1 MRNQDH
7 LRLSSLSEEIS
18 GAASELARL
27 RERLADQGT
36 VLGDYQLRMLIAE
49 TPLADRHLHI
59 AALDYRRIENEV
71 RRLEASLAD
80 LQAERRKL
88 AERLPAAEG

>member
-27 RERLADQGT
+27 RERLAEQGT
-36 VLGDYQLRMLIAE
+36 VLGDYELRMLIAE
-49 TPLADRHLHI
+49 TPLADRHLHV
-59 AALDYRRIENEV
+59 AADDYRRIELEV
-71 RRLEASLAD
+71 RRVETSLAN
-80 LQAERRKL
+80 LRAEHRRL
-88 AERLPAAEG
+88 AERLPATG

>member
-1 MRNQDH
+1 MRNQVH

-27 RERLADQGT
+27 RERLTEQGT

-49 TPLADRHLHI
+49 TPLADRDLHI
-59 AALDYRRIENEV
+59 AADDYRRVELEV
-71 RRLEASLAD
+71 RRLEISLEN
-80 LQAERRKL
+80 LRAEHRRL
-88 AERLPAAEG
+88 AERLPATQR